1 MVANDIMFN
10 RTKLQDGY
18 NKVGLITIPA
28 NKVTEVR
35 AFTNTMSGDSDCM
48 SWSNPRMTHAVVAE
62 THFSMAKIMIPDS
75 MSKYKRGVSVVD
87 IKLRT
92 LAFGL
97 WRWLVKM
104 DRCNT
109 AWRYPIYRNPDC
121 SIYCQ
126 APCRRPESFP
136 GTGSYRFWPMRGAIK
151 DLKWML
157 PQART
162 SDESCVVLLDWCSGH
177 ATAEVADIVKKKG
190 HVLVFHGGGTTPL
203 TQANDTHFHG
213 ATHSRYMRMELEWSA
228 SEQM

>member
-109 AWRYPIYRNPDC
+109 AWRHPIYRNPDC
-121 SIYCQ
+121 SNYCQ
-126 APCRRPESFP
+126 APCGRPESCP
-136 GTGSYRFWPMRGAIK
+136 GTGSYASGA
-151 DLKWML
+151 
-157 PQART
+157 
-162 SDESCVVLLDWCSGH
+162 C
-177 ATAEVADIVKKKG
+177 
-190 HVLVFHGGGTTPL
+190 
-203 TQANDTHFHG
+203 G
-213 ATHSRYMRMELEWSA
+213 ATSRP
-228 SEQM
+228 